1 MPAPAAADC
10 AIGPAASAASPAQS
24 HRGGPN
30 INPETGLSTD
40 YLNHFTEAIMLLEM
54 LSTIPECLDDL
65 RAWQP
70 RTYAEH
76 FAASRFSNREA
87 IIGAYRNADPAVR
100 QALDRASGLLN
111 ATVGRARQLMLQ
123 HVGTAEVEA
132 IARRALELLRPLIAR
147 TAALIN
153 GTTTDDAGG
162 QGPQAAIDA
171 MFDR

>member
-1 MPAPAAADC
+1 MPAPAADC
-10 AIGPAASAASPAQS
+10 AIGPAASAPSAAQS

-54 LSTIPECLDDL
+54 LSTIPECLDEL
-65 RAWQP
+65 RAWRP
-70 RTYAEH
+70 STYAEH

-87 IIGAYRNADPAVR
+87 IIDAYRNADPAVR
-100 QALDRASGLLN
+100 QELDRASGLLN

-123 HVGTAEVEA
+123 HIGTPEVEA